1 MSDLQD
7 LAERYLALWNETDP
21 AARRRAVDAR
31 WAEDGSYTDP
41 LVDARGRDAID
52 ATLQAVQHDFPGMVF
67 SLLGPVDAHHGIA
80 RFRWELA
87 PRGATEALVVGF
99 DVLVADEDGRIAQ
112 VLGFLD
118 RVPTA

>member
-7 LAERYLALWNETDP
+7 LAERYVALWNETDP
-21 AARRRAVDAR
+21 VARRRAVDGL

-41 LVDARGRDAID
+41 LVDAQGRDAID
-52 ATLQAVQHDFPGMVF
+52 ATLQAVQNDFPGLAF
-67 SLLGPVDAHHGIA
+67 TLLGPVDAHHGIA
-80 RFRWELA
+80 RFRWELG
-87 PRGATEALVVGF
+87 PEGGEALVVGF
-99 DVLVADEDGRIAQ
+99 DVLVAAGDGRIAQ